1 MPANTRARSDALQQA
16 ARALITA
23 RELDVTADS
32 VPRALA
38 VDFAAAEGCTLET
51 ARRHLAKA
59 ARRMRHSASTEA
71 ERQWGGTRPGA
82 GRPKKQSG
90 ENVPP

>member
-1 MPANTRARSDALQQA
+1 MPANTRERSDALHTA

-23 RELDVTADS
+23 RGLDVTADS

-51 ARRHLAKA
+51 ARRHLARA
-59 ARRMRHSASTEA
+59 ARLMRGEASAA
-71 ERQWGGTRPGA
+71 QWGGTRPGA

-90 ENVPP
+90 ENVLP